1 MKKGKVKLLAVIGI
15 ILLASIYYYVTLPA
29 INIHSSDFWMFFI
42 VIIIIAALIYIR
54 RKKLNRY
61 ELKNSK
67 GVKIILGILV
77 VVVAAYLIGT
87 LLSSPIVNAKKYQKL
102 LDVKDGEFTKD
113 IEELS
118 FDQIPLLDRDS
129 AAILGNRKM
138 GSMVDMVSQFEVD
151 DLYSQINYQD
161 QPVRVSPLRYASVIK
176 WLTNQKEG
184 IPAYIK
190 IDMATQNTELV
201 KLKEGMKYTTS
212 DHFNRNIYRH
222 LRFKYPTYIFNDLS
236 FEIDDDGVPYW
247 ICPVKKFNIG
257 LFGGTT
263 IGRVVLCNA
272 ITGETKDYKIEDA
285 PEWIDRAYSADLLV
299 ELYDYY
305 GSLKHG
311 YFNSILGQKDC
322 LKTTTGYNYLAIDDD
337 VWVYTGVTSV
347 SGDQSNVGFVLM
359 NQRTMETKFYG
370 IEGAT
375 EDSAMSSAEGQVQNL
390 KYRATFPLLLNI
402 SGEPTYF
409 IALKDDAGLVKKYA
423 MVNVQKYQIVA
434 IGDTVSSCEA
444 AYTNLMYE
452 NGIKEVEK
460 DTREIETIT
469 AKITKIAQ
477 GVIDGNSHYYV
488 MLEGSDEI
496 FDVSVVDFIDI
507 IKYEVGQEVTVE
519 YKEGDK
525 TNTVLSFNGEELQNM
540 APSSDGRNADT
551 GQQDG
556 TAQDEEGAVQE

>member
-1 MKKGKVKLLAVIGI
+1 MKKGKMKLLAVVGI
-15 ILLASIYYYVTLPA
+15 ILLAAIYYYVALPA
-29 INIHSSDFWMFFI
+29 INIHSSDFWMFLIVLII
-42 VIIIIAALIYIR
+42 VIILIFVR
-54 RKKLNRY
+54 RKRLTRY
-61 ELKNSK
+61 TFKESK
-67 GVKIILGILV
+67 GLKAIGGLLILV
-77 VVVAAYLIGT
+77 IAAYLVGS

-102 LDVKDGEFTKD
+102 LTVKDGEFTKD

-151 DLYSQINYQD
+151 ELYSQINYQN
-161 QPVRVSPLRYASVIK
+161 QPVRVSPLRYANLIK

-247 ICPVKKFNIG
+247 VCPVKKFNIG

-272 ITGETKDYKIEDA
+272 VTGETTDYSIEDA
-285 PEWIDRAYSADLLV
+285 PEWIDRAFSADLLV

-359 NQRTMETKFYG
+359 NQRTMETKFYEV
-370 IEGAT
+370 EGAT

-390 KYRATFPLLLNI
+390 KYVATFPLLLNI

-434 IGDTVSSCEA
+434 IGDTVSACEE
-444 AYTNLMYE
+444 AYTKLMYD

-460 DTREIETIT
+460 DTREIETMT

-477 GVIDGNSHYYV
+477 GVIDGNSHYYI
-488 MLEGSDEI
+488 MLEGSDDI
-496 FDVSVVDFIDI
+496 YDVSVVDFIDI
-507 IKYEVGQEVTVE
+507 IKYDVGDEVTIE
-519 YKEGDK
+519 YKEGEDS
-525 TNTVLSFNGEELQNM
+525 NTVLSLNGKEKAGTETKAGAETN
-540 APSSDGRNADT
+540 DG
-551 GQQDG
+551 DG
-556 TAQDEEGAVQE
+556 GETDAGTE

>member
-1 MKKGKVKLLAVIGI
+1 MKKAKLKVMAVLAVLILAAAYYYAALPALNLHSADMWMFLIMLVLAAGAAYI
-15 ILLASIYYYVTLPA
+15 LKKRPTRFELKKLKGFKIIEVILLLLVGAYV
-29 INIHSSDFWMFFI
+29 
-42 VIIIIAALIYIR
+42 
-54 RKKLNRY
+54 
-61 ELKNSK
+61 
-67 GVKIILGILV
+67 
-77 VVVAAYLIGT
+77 IGS

-102 LDVKDGEFTKD
+102 LDVQDGEFTKD

-129 AAILGNRKM
+129 AQILGNRKM

-161 QPVRVSPLRYASVIK
+161 RPVRVSPLRYASLIK
-176 WLTNQKEG
+176 WFTNLREG

-201 KLKEGMKYTTS
+201 KLSEGMKYTTS

-222 LRFKYPTYIFNDLS
+222 LRFRYPTYIFNELS

-247 ICPVKKFNIG
+247 ICPVRKYNIG
-257 LFGGTT
+257 LFGGITV
-263 IGRVVLCNA
+263 GRVILCNA
-272 ITGETKDYKIEDA
+272 ITGETRDYAIEEV

-305 GSLKHG
+305 GTLKHG
-311 YFNSILGQKDC
+311 YFNSVLGQKDC
-322 LKTTTGYNYLAIDDD
+322 LITTNGYNYLAIDDD

-359 NQRTMETKFYG
+359 NQRTMETKFYA

-375 EDSAMSSAEGQVQNL
+375 ETSAMSSAEGQVQNL
-390 KYRATFPLLLNI
+390 KYQATFPLLLNI

-444 AYTNLMYE
+444 SYTDLMYE
-452 NGIKEVEK
+452 NGIKAVAE
-460 DTREIETIT
+460 DTREIETVT
-469 AKITKIAQ
+469 ANISRIVQ
-477 GVIDGNSHYYV
+477 GVIDGNSHYFV
-488 MLEGSDEI
+488 MLEGSDDI
-496 FDVSVVDFIDI
+496 FDISIAEYISI
-507 IKYEVGQEVTVE
+507 IGFDVGDKVTIE
-519 YKEGDK
+519 YKAGEE
-525 TNTVLSFNGEELQNM
+525 TNTVLSLNGEEKSRVQK
-540 APSSDGRNADT
+540 DAD
-551 GQQDG
+551 DG
-556 TAQDEEGAVQE
+556 TEE

>member
-1 MKKGKVKLLAVIGI
+1 MKKGKLKLLIALAVII
-15 ILLASIYYYVTLPA
+15 IAGIYYYVALPA
-29 INIHSSDFWMFFI
+29 INIHSSDFWVFWI
-42 VIIIIAALIYIR
+42 VLVIIVAVLFVK
-54 RKKLNRY
+54 RKGLSRY
-61 ELKNSK
+61 TLKESRGFK
-67 GVKIILGILV
+67 TIGVVLV
-77 VVVAAYLIGT
+77 VIVAAYLIGT

-102 LDVKDGEFTKD
+102 MTVKKGEFTKD

-129 AAILGNRKM
+129 AIILGNRKM
-138 GSMVDMVSQFEVD
+138 GSMVNMVSQFEVD
-151 DLYSQINYQD
+151 DLYSQINYRN
-161 QPVRVSPLRYASVIK
+161 QPVRVSPLRYANVIK
-176 WLTNQKEG
+176 WMTNMKKG

-236 FEIDDDGVPYW
+236 FEIDDNGVPYW
-247 ICPVKKFNIG
+247 VCPVKKFNIG

-263 IGRVVLCNA
+263 IGHVVLCNA
-272 ITGETKDYKIEDA
+272 VTGETKDYPIDQV
-285 PEWIDRAYSADLLV
+285 PEWVDRAYSADMLV
-299 ELYDYY
+299 ELYNYH
-305 GSLKHG
+305 GTLKHG
-311 YFNSILGQKDC
+311 FLNSVLGQKDC
-322 LKTTTGYNYLAIDDD
+322 LNTTSGYNYLAINDD

-359 NQRTMETKFYG
+359 NQRTMETKFYE

-375 EDSAMSSAEGQVQNL
+375 EASAMSSAEGQVQNL
-390 KYRATFPLLLNI
+390 KYKATFPLLLNI

-434 IGDTVSSCEA
+434 IGDTVSTCEE
-444 AYTNLMYE
+444 AYTKLMYE
-452 NGIKEVEK
+452 NGIKKAAK
-460 DTREIETIT
+460 DTRDVETMT

-477 GVIDGNSHYYV
+477 GVIGGNSHYYI
-488 MLEGSDEI
+488 MLEGSDNI

-507 IKYEVGQEVTVE
+507 IKYDVGQQVTVE
-519 YKEGDK
+519 YKKGDK
-525 TNTVLSFNGEELQNM
+525 SNIVLSLNGEKPE
-540 APSSDGRNADT
+540 SKADKQ
-551 GQQDG
+551 GKQDK
-556 TAQDEEGAVQE
+556 QEKAE

>member
-1 MKKGKVKLLAVIGI
+1 MKKTKLKVLAVLAVLILAAGDYYAALPALNLHSADLWMFL
-15 ILLASIYYYVTLPA
+15 ILLVLAV
-29 INIHSSDFWMFFI
+29 
-42 VIIIIAALIYIR
+42 AAAYIM
-54 RKKLNRY
+54 KKRPTRY
-61 ELKNSK
+61 ELKKLK
-67 GVKIILGILV
+67 GFKVIEAVLV
-77 VVVAAYLIGT
+77 LLVGAYLIGS

-102 LDVKDGEFTKD
+102 LKVQEGEFTKD

-129 AAILGNRKM
+129 AQILGNRKM

-161 QPVRVSPLRYASVIK
+161 QPVRVSPLRYASLIK
-176 WLTNQKEG
+176 WFTNLREG
-184 IPAYIK
+184 IPAYIR

-201 KLKEGMKYTTS
+201 KLSEGMKYTTS

-222 LRFKYPTYIFNDLS
+222 LRFRYPTYIFNELS

-247 ICPVKKFNIG
+247 ICPVRKYNIG
-257 LFGGTT
+257 LFGGITV
-263 IGRVVLCNA
+263 GRVVLCNA
-272 ITGETKDYKIEDA
+272 VTGETADYAIDEV

-305 GSLKHG
+305 GTLKHG
-311 YFNSILGQKDC
+311 YFNSVLGQKDC
-322 LKTTTGYNYLAIDDD
+322 LITTNGYNYLAIDDD

-359 NQRTMETKFYG
+359 NQRTMETKFYA

-375 EDSAMSSAEGQVQNL
+375 ETSAMSSAEGQVQNL
-390 KYRATFPLLLNI
+390 KYQATFPLLLNI

-444 AYTNLMYE
+444 AYTDLMYE
-452 NGIKEVEK
+452 NGIKAVAE
-460 DTREIETIT
+460 DTREIQTVT
-469 AKITKIAQ
+469 AKISRIVQ
-477 GVIDGNSHYYV
+477 GVIDGNSHYFV
-488 MLEGSDEI
+488 MLEGSDDI
-496 FDVSVVDFIDI
+496 FDISIAEYISI
-507 IKYEVGQEVTVE
+507 IGYDVGDKVTIE
-519 YKEGDK
+519 YKAGEE
-525 TNTVLSFNGEELQNM
+525 TNTVLSLDGEEKARVQKEM
-540 APSSDGRNADT
+540 DDGS
-551 GQQDG
+551 
-556 TAQDEEGAVQE
+556 EE

>member
-1 MKKGKVKLLAVIGI
+1 MKKTKLKVLAVLAVLILAAGYYYAALPALNLHSADLWMFL
-15 ILLASIYYYVTLPA
+15 ILLVLAV
-29 INIHSSDFWMFFI
+29 
-42 VIIIIAALIYIR
+42 AAAYIM
-54 RKKLNRY
+54 KKRPTRY
-61 ELKNSK
+61 ELKKLK
-67 GVKIILGILV
+67 GFKVIEAVLV
-77 VVVAAYLIGT
+77 LLVGAYLIGS

-102 LDVKDGEFTKD
+102 LKVQEGEFTKD

-129 AAILGNRKM
+129 AQILGNRKM

-161 QPVRVSPLRYASVIK
+161 QPVRVSPLRYASLIK
-176 WLTNQKEG
+176 WFTNLREG
-184 IPAYIK
+184 IPAYIR

-201 KLKEGMKYTTS
+201 KLSEGMKYTTS

-222 LRFKYPTYIFNDLS
+222 LRFRYPTYIFNELS

-247 ICPVKKFNIG
+247 ICPVRKYNIG
-257 LFGGTT
+257 LFGGITV
-263 IGRVVLCNA
+263 GRVVLCNA
-272 ITGETKDYKIEDA
+272 VTGETADYAIDEV

-305 GSLKHG
+305 GTLKHG
-311 YFNSILGQKDC
+311 YFNSVLGQKDC
-322 LKTTTGYNYLAIDDD
+322 LITTNGYNYLAIDDD

-359 NQRTMETKFYG
+359 NQRTMETKFYA

-375 EDSAMSSAEGQVQNL
+375 ETSAMSSAEGQVQNL
-390 KYRATFPLLLNI
+390 KYQATFPLLLNI

-444 AYTNLMYE
+444 SYTDLMYE
-452 NGIKEVEK
+452 NGIKAVAE
-460 DTREIETIT
+460 DTREIQTVT
-469 AKITKIAQ
+469 AKISRIVQ
-477 GVIDGNSHYYV
+477 GVIDGNSHYFV
-488 MLEGSDEI
+488 MLEGSDDI
-496 FDVSVVDFIDI
+496 FDISIAEYISI
-507 IKYEVGQEVTVE
+507 IGYDVGDKVTIE
-519 YKEGDK
+519 YKAGEE
-525 TNTVLSFNGEELQNM
+525 TNTVLSLDGEEKARVQKETD
-540 APSSDGRNADT
+540 DGS
-551 GQQDG
+551 
-556 TAQDEEGAVQE
+556 EE

>member
-1 MKKGKVKLLAVIGI
+1 MKKAKLKVIAVLAVL
-15 ILLASIYYYVTLPA
+15 ILAAAYYYAALPA
-29 INIHSSDFWMFFI
+29 LNLHSADLWVFLIML
-42 VIIIIAALIYIR
+42 VLAAGAAYIL
-54 RKKLNRY
+54 KKRPTRY
-61 ELKNSK
+61 ELKKLK
-67 GVKIILGILV
+67 GFKIIEVLLLLLV
-77 VVVAAYLIGT
+77 GAYVIGS

-102 LDVKDGEFTKD
+102 LDVQDGEFTKD

-129 AAILGNRKM
+129 AQILGNRKM

-161 QPVRVSPLRYASVIK
+161 RPVRVSPLRYASLIK
-176 WLTNQKEG
+176 WFTNLREG

-201 KLKEGMKYTTS
+201 KLGEGMKYTTS

-222 LRFKYPTYIFNDLS
+222 LRFRYPTYIFNELS

-247 ICPVKKFNIG
+247 ICPVRKYNIG
-257 LFGGTT
+257 LFGGITV
-263 IGRVVLCNA
+263 GRVVLCNA
-272 ITGETKDYKIEDA
+272 ITGETRDYAIDEV

-305 GSLKHG
+305 GTLKHG
-311 YFNSILGQKDC
+311 YFNSVLGQKDC
-322 LKTTTGYNYLAIDDD
+322 LITTNGYNYLAIDDD

-359 NQRTMETKFYG
+359 NQRTMETKFYA

-375 EDSAMSSAEGQVQNL
+375 ETSAMSSAEGQVQNL
-390 KYRATFPLLLNI
+390 KYQATFPLLLNI

-444 AYTNLMYE
+444 SYTDLMYE
-452 NGIKEVEK
+452 NGIKAVAE
-460 DTREIETIT
+460 DTREIETVT
-469 AKITKIAQ
+469 ANIRRIVQ
-477 GVIDGNSHYYV
+477 GVIDGNSHYFV
-488 MLEGSDEI
+488 MLEGSDDI
-496 FDVSVVDFIDI
+496 FDISIAEYISI
-507 IKYEVGQEVTVE
+507 IGYDVGDKVTIE
-519 YKEGDK
+519 YKAGEE
-525 TNTVLSFNGEELQNM
+525 TNTVLSLNGEEK
-540 APSSDGRNADT
+540 ARVPKDADG
-551 GQQDG
+551 G
-556 TAQDEEGAVQE
+556 TEE

>member
-1 MKKGKVKLLAVIGI
+1 MKKTKLKVIAVLAVL
-15 ILLASIYYYVTLPA
+15 ILAAVYYYAVLPA
-29 INIHSSDFWMFFI
+29 LNLHSADLWMFLI
-42 VIIIIAALIYIR
+42 MLVLAAGAAYIL
-54 RKKLNRY
+54 KKRPTRY
-61 ELKNSK
+61 ELKKLK
-67 GVKIILGILV
+67 GFKIIEGILLLLV
-77 VVVAAYLIGT
+77 GAYVIGS

-102 LDVKDGEFTKD
+102 LDVQNGEFTKD

-129 AAILGNRKM
+129 AQILGNRKM

-161 QPVRVSPLRYASVIK
+161 RPVRVSPLRYASLIK
-176 WLTNQKEG
+176 WFTNLREG

-201 KLKEGMKYTTS
+201 KLSEGMKYTTS

-222 LRFKYPTYIFNDLS
+222 LRFRYPTYIFNELS

-247 ICPVKKFNIG
+247 ICPVRKYNIG
-257 LFGGTT
+257 LFGGITV
-263 IGRVVLCNA
+263 GRVVLCNA
-272 ITGETKDYKIEDA
+272 VTGETQDYAIDEV

-305 GSLKHG
+305 GTLKHG
-311 YFNSILGQKDC
+311 YFNSVLGQKDC
-322 LKTTTGYNYLAIDDD
+322 LITTNGYNYLAIDDD

-359 NQRTMETKFYG
+359 NQRTMETKFYA

-375 EDSAMSSAEGQVQNL
+375 ETSAMSSAEGQVQNL
-390 KYRATFPLLLNI
+390 KYQATFPLLLNI

-444 AYTNLMYE
+444 SYTDLMYE
-452 NGIKEVEK
+452 NGIKAVAE
-460 DTREIETIT
+460 DTREIETVT
-469 AKITKIAQ
+469 APISRIVQ
-477 GVIDGNSHYYV
+477 GVIDGNSHYFV
-488 MLEGSDEI
+488 MLEGSDDI
-496 FDVSVVDFIDI
+496 FDISIAEYISI
-507 IKYEVGQEVTVE
+507 IGFDVGDKVTIE
-519 YKEGDK
+519 YKAGEE
-525 TNTVLSFNGEELQNM
+525 TNTVLSLNGEEK
-540 APSSDGRNADT
+540 ARVPKDT
-551 GQQDG
+551 DDG
-556 TAQDEEGAVQE
+556 TEE

>member
-1 MKKGKVKLLAVIGI
+1 MKKTKLKVLAVLAVLILAAGYYYAALPALNLHSADLWMFL
-15 ILLASIYYYVTLPA
+15 ILLVLAV
-29 INIHSSDFWMFFI
+29 
-42 VIIIIAALIYIR
+42 AAAYIM
-54 RKKLNRY
+54 KKRPTRY
-61 ELKNSK
+61 ELKKLK
-67 GVKIILGILV
+67 GFKVIEAVLV
-77 VVVAAYLIGT
+77 LLVGAYLIGS

-102 LDVKDGEFTKD
+102 LKVQEGEFTKD

-129 AAILGNRKM
+129 AQILGNRKM

-161 QPVRVSPLRYASVIK
+161 QPVRVSPLRYASLIK
-176 WLTNQKEG
+176 WFTNLREG
-184 IPAYIK
+184 IPAYIR

-201 KLKEGMKYTTS
+201 KLSEGMKYTTS

-222 LRFKYPTYIFNDLS
+222 LRFRYPTYIFNELS

-247 ICPVKKFNIG
+247 ICPVRKYNIG
-257 LFGGTT
+257 LFGGITV
-263 IGRVVLCNA
+263 GRVVLCNA
-272 ITGETKDYKIEDA
+272 VTGETADYAIDEV

-305 GSLKHG
+305 GTLKHG
-311 YFNSILGQKDC
+311 YFNRVLGQKDC
-322 LKTTTGYNYLAIDDD
+322 LITTNGYNYLAIDDD

-359 NQRTMETKFYG
+359 NQRTMETKFYA

-375 EDSAMSSAEGQVQNL
+375 ETSAMSSAEGQVQNL
-390 KYRATFPLLLNI
+390 KYQATFPLLLNI

-444 AYTNLMYE
+444 AYTDLMYE
-452 NGIKEVEK
+452 NGIKAVAE
-460 DTREIETIT
+460 DTREIQTVT
-469 AKITKIAQ
+469 AKISRIVQ
-477 GVIDGNSHYYV
+477 GVIDGNSHYFV
-488 MLEGSDEI
+488 MLEGSDDI
-496 FDVSVVDFIDI
+496 FDISIAEYISI
-507 IKYEVGQEVTVE
+507 IGYDVGDKVTIE
-519 YKEGDK
+519 YKAGEE
-525 TNTVLSFNGEELQNM
+525 TNTVLSLDGEEKARVQKETD
-540 APSSDGRNADT
+540 DGS
-551 GQQDG
+551 
-556 TAQDEEGAVQE
+556 EE